1 MEVRVDTMTT
11 VRMNFD
17 SEQGMRKR
25 NVPRVVVEVDVVPV
39 NGKVIG
45 GHAHIRGVGRAEVWV
60 DDLGKVAAMLRRAG
74 HEAAYAA
81 AQQVAAKRRDEWVD
95 AHARELRTMS
105 PEAREEH
112 VRLRCN
118 EVPELYLSLFEAAV
132 PGWRGATGMPPL
144 RSAHVISRDETAAM
158 PLDAF
163 MTASAADR
171 EPFLIAAPAT
181 TESVQDQTAGYLR
194 TIAEGLARQRAERDE
209 RAQRKAG

>member
-1 MEVRVDTMTT
+1 MDTMTT

-60 DDLGKVAAMLRRAG
+60 DDLGKVAAMLRREG
-74 HEAAYAA
+74 HATAYAA
-81 AQQVAAKRRDEWVD
+81 AAQVAAKRREEWID

-112 VRLRCN
+112 IRLRCN
-118 EVPELYLSLFEAAV
+118 EVPEIYLGLFDSLV

-181 TESVQDQTAGYLR
+181 TESVQDQTSHYLR
-194 TIAEGLARQRAERDE
+194 TIAEGLSRRDRGDD
-209 RAQRKAG
+209 RAQQHRKAG